1 MPRLLALAGFFVLAG
16 LSAWSVLR
24 GAPAA
29 VAPQEDVKNVYLD
42 KCSVCHGEDGA
53 GQTAKGK
60 KLKVKDIRSAEVQK
74 LTPAQWADAIL
85 KGSGQDMD
93 GYEKELGADMSRKLA
108 EFMRELSKT
117 SKK

>member
-1 MPRLLALAGFFVLAG
+1 MPRLLALAGLFVLAG

-24 GAPAA
+24 AAPAA
-29 VAPQEDVKNVYLD
+29 VGPQEDVKNVYLD

-108 EFMRELSKT
+108 AYMRDLSKT
-117 SKK
+117 PRK